1 MMDLGLKN
9 KVALV
14 TGAGSQIGFGRAICL
29 TLAEE
34 GCDIIA
40 SDIDLE
46 GAKKTVV
53 EVEALGRKGLAVKA
67 DITKKADA
75 QQMVRQALAK
85 FGRIDILVNNAGAI
99 LGGGPFLQQ
108 DEALWDRELAL
119 NLKGCM
125 LVSQVV
131 LPSMIERKYGKII
144 NITSDTAKMVWP
156 MVSMYNIS
164 KTAAYKFTR
173 ELART
178 VIGDGINVN
187 SVSPGWSMDTAF
199 AKVPDKKVAEENFKK
214 ETPSGRGVTPKEIAA
229 AVAFFASDLSA
240 DIVGQI
246 LSISGGSTFQ

>member
-1 MMDLGLKN
+1 MDLGLKDR
-9 KVALV
+9 VALV

-29 TLAEE
+29 TLAQE

-40 SDIDLE
+40 SDIDLD
-46 GAKKTVV
+46 GAKKTVA
-53 EVEALGRKGLAVKA
+53 EVEAIGRKGLAARA
-67 DITKKADA
+67 DITKKGEI
-75 QQMVRQALAK
+75 QEMVKQALAK
-85 FGRIDILVNNAGAI
+85 FGKIDVLVNNAGAI
-99 LGGGPFLQQ
+99 LGGGPFLEQ

-131 LPSMIERKYGKII
+131 LPSMIQRKYGKII

-156 MVSMYNIS
+156 MVNMYNIS
-164 KTAAYKFTR
+164 KSAAYKFTR

-187 SVSPGWSMDTAF
+187 SVSPGWSLDTAF
-199 AKVPDKKVAEENFKK
+199 AKVPDKKAAEENFKK